1 MRPRLMGLAGWIIG
15 WGIRLLFRSQRMKL
29 VFAREGT
36 SPYDK
41 GGPEQFLFCV
51 WHENLLFGTHARKSH
66 RASALVSRHRD
77 GSLLDGALQV
87 MGLTTVRGSS
97 SRGGTQAVREMIEI
111 TRSRHVAISPDGPR
125 GPRRRLKE
133 GIVFLSSRTG
143 CAIVPCSAATTRP
156 LVIRGRWTDL
166 VLPKPFSRTWVF
178 FGEPIHVPAGIKRD
192 GIEEY
197 TRIVQQAMDDLT
209 DLAASHG
216 SGPFLDRWAT
226 TDEEPVAKA
235 A

>member
-1 MRPRLMGLAGWIIG
+1 
-15 WGIRLLFRSQRMKL
+15 
-29 VFAREGT
+29 
-36 SPYDK
+36 
-41 GGPEQFLFCV
+41 
-51 WHENLLFGTHARKSH
+51 
-66 RASALVSRHRD
+66 
-77 GSLLDGALQV
+77 
-87 MGLTTVRGSS
+87 
-97 SRGGTQAVREMIEI
+97 MIEN

-133 GIVFLSSRTG
+133 GIVFLASRTG

-166 VLPKPFSRTWVF
+166 VLPRPFARTWVF
-178 FGEPIHVPAGIKRD
+178 FGEPIRVPAGIKRD

-209 DLAASHG
+209 DLAARHG
-216 SGPFLDRWAT
+216 RGPLPDRWAT
-226 TDEEPVAKA
+226 TDEEVVAKA

>member
-1 MRPRLMGLAGWIIG
+1 MMLAGWIVG
-15 WGIRLLFRSQRMKL
+15 WGIRLLFRSQRLKL

-41 GGPEQFLFCV
+41 EGPEQFLFCV
-51 WHENLLFGTHARKSH
+51 WHENLLFGTHARRSH
-66 RASALVSRHRD
+66 RASALVSQHRD
-77 GSLLDGALQV
+77 GSLLEGALQV

-97 SRGGTQAVREMIEI
+97 TRGGTQAVREMIEV
-111 TRSRHVAISPDGPR
+111 TRTRHVAISPDGPR

-133 GIVFLSSRTG
+133 GVVFLASRTG

-166 VLPKPFSRTWVF
+166 VLPRPFARTWVF
-178 FGEPIHVPAGIKRD
+178 FGEPIHVPAGVRRD

-197 TRIVQQAMDDLT
+197 TRIVQEAMDDLT
-209 DLAASHG
+209 ALAATHG
-216 SGPFLDRWAT
+216 SGPLPDHRSSSNEKPLA
-226 TDEEPVAKA
+226 EA